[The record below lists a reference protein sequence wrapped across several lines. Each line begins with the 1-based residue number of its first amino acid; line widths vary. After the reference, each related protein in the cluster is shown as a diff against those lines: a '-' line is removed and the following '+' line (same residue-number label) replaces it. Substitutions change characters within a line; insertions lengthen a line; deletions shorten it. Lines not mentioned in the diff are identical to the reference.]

1 MHIMEGYLDPIWCAV
16 WFILAIPFIVFGARA
31 IVKLMR
37 EHPEQ
42 KMTVALSG
50 AFIFLLSSMKLPSVT
65 GSSSHPTG
73 TGLSAVLYGVSAT
86 SFLALIVLI
95 FQAILLAHGGIT
107 TLGANVFSMGIFG
120 PLCGVLIWNLMRKAG
135 ASIPVSMLGAAI
147 VADLLT
153 YVCTSVQMGL
163 NWGGYAEFL
172 TTFAVTQIPLA
183 IVEGILF
190 YMFAQYLLNN
200 KPEVFETAGGIIMP
214 RKEAVPVTETGSK
227 KSRNIYIAGF
237 AVIAVVVIAI
247 LAYGASVGFEFGGA
261 DDAAGS
267 LVDGEP
273 WWTGI
278 WGDYELPGETES
290 MLFALQAAIGAII
303 IGFVI
308 GRFTRTK
315 AEKEMLKGNEGNGGS
330 QNRVQG
336 AEPVSEAPAGEKYYY
351 K

>member
-16 WFILAIPFIVFGARA
+16 WFSLAIPFIVFGAKA

-86 SFLALIVLI
+86 SFLAFIVLI

-120 PLCGVLIWNLMRKAG
+120 PFCGILIWNLLRKAG
-135 ASIPVSMLGAAI
+135 ATIPVSLMGAAI

-153 YVCTSVQMGL
+153 YVCTSIQMGL
-163 NWGGYAEFL
+163 NWGGYVEFL
-172 TTFAVTQIPLA
+172 TTFAVTQIPLS

-190 YMFAQYLLNN
+190 YMFATYLLNN
-200 KPEVFETAGGIIMP
+200 KPEVFETAGGIIFP
-214 RKEAVPVTETGSK
+214 KKEAVAVTETGTK
-227 KSRNIYIAGF
+227 KSKTLYVAGF

-267 LVDGEP
+267 LVDGDP

-308 GRFTRTK
+308 GRFTKTK
-315 AEKEMLKGNEGNGGS
+315 AEKELEKEGNGGA
-330 QNRVQG
+330 QNKVQG
-336 AEPVSEAPAGEKYYY
+336 AEPAAEASKTDKYYY